1 MIKRA
6 TNGAGPASEFEFDG
20 PSLEDLATEARPL
33 PPSTG
38 SIQKIARAMQI
49 HNFDARRELSRV
61 VMKYKARKRDGQW
74 KDNLSSFAR
83 IAVLCDDLLKE
94 LRALNPAGKRF
105 LGEARRLESIKIIT
119 RLARRTPVKRR
130 KRPNNRPRG
139 SVAYP
144 LLQSLLVDL
153 ERVVQKH
160 GGALTLTK
168 NIKAGK
174 PTGSLPD
181 TLSVFR
187 ELLPS
192 VVPLTISFNTLYGMR
207 RRARKKVSAFEG
219 GRLPQDP
226 KSK

>member
-49 HNFDARRELSRV
+49 HNFDACRELSRV

-130 KRPNNRPRG
+130 KRPNNRPRKNVLAP
-139 SVAYP
+139 SAR
-144 LLQSLLVDL
+144 LLG
-153 ERVVQKH
+153 RIW
-160 GGALTLTK
+160 A
-168 NIKAGK
+168 
-174 PTGSLPD
+174 
-181 TLSVFR
+181 VFR
-187 ELLPS
+187 VER
-192 VVPLTISFNTLYGMR
+192 PLR
-207 RRARKKVSAFEG
+207 RQVLRWAALEIHTGNGSPLSHYKRTA
-219 GRLPQDP
+219 
-226 KSK
+226 